1 MGAIFLIR
9 VSSCRKCKDINY
21 LLSMLFYTL
30 QSAKFMPSRVSQIHF
45 RQKQK
50 VVKIYILMMKM
61 SSNKLMTI
69 KRMYKQLFKN
79 IIIK

>member
-1 MGAIFLIR
+1 MGVFFLIR
-9 VSSCRKCKDINY
+9 VISCRKCKDINY
-21 LLSMLFYTL
+21 LLPMLFFTL
-30 QSAKFMPSRVSQIHF
+30 QSTKFMPSRASQIHF

-50 VVKIYILMMKM
+50 VVKIYFLMMKM